1 MGLFDFLK
9 TKPSKVHELFIK
21 MEANIFPKG
30 EIDRN
35 AVVNELLNILDN
47 KISRS
52 EALDIFLKSVFISY
66 FSENFDIDQL
76 RDHLMGYCLDR
87 FSENQLDRFYKYLLA
102 IKAANRFSRKSPSEI
117 WREGDAYFW

>member
-1 MGLFDFLK
+1 MGLLDFFK
-9 TKPSKVHELFIK
+9 DKPSKKQELFSK
-21 MEANIFPKG
+21 MDAKIFPKG
-30 EIDRN
+30 EKDLN

-52 EALDIFLKSVFISY
+52 EAQNISLKSVFISY

-76 RDHLMGYCLDR
+76 RDHLLGYCLDR

-102 IKAANRFSRKSPSEI
+102 IKAANRFSKKSPSEI